1 MEKVLIFVTATALAA
16 AAWASPPK
24 YKFVEA
30 WGKQGSGNGEFV
42 NPMDV
47 SLASNGNFYVADM
60 GNNRVQYFTSTGSFL
75 GKWPVGGLY
84 PNGIYVASNGNVY
97 VTLYQSHC
105 VMYYP
110 RPVFQ
115 KEGLGGRPRVAGPRE
130 DVVPVGAYSC
140 TPLLRRGPARALFY
154 CRLSALRVA

>member
-105 VMYYP
+105 VMYYTSAGS
-110 RPVFQ
+110 FLG
-115 KEGLGGRPRVAGPRE
+115 KWGENGEGNGE
-130 DVVPVGAYSC
+130 FVVPSY
-140 TPLLRRGPARALFY
+140 LDM
-154 CRLSALRVA
+154 SADGKRVYVTEEMNNRVQYFKKRD